1 MIFRLIYKKEIYLKN
16 FVILPNISKKP
27 SFMLSKL
34 YAHIAPNLSVTEE
47 LKQTIEQYFTPLQ
60 IPKNTI
66 IEEDGKIPQHLY
78 FINEGYM
85 RSFYYDNDGDE
96 ITTYLATPEQY
107 MASFLSLSQQKVSS
121 ENIETITDC
130 SLLKI
135 SREDFLKII
144 EQYPNFREY
153 SLQIFEQAF
162 AKMNQRAND
171 LATLTAE
178 QRYSQLLHN
187 QGNILQNV
195 PIQYIASFLGI
206 KPQSLSRIRK
216 QMIK

>member
-1 MIFRLIYKKEIYLKN
+1 
-16 FVILPNISKKP
+16 
-27 SFMLSKL
+27 MLSKL
-34 YAHIAPNLSVTEE
+34 YTHIAQNFNLTEDF
-47 LKQTIEQYFTPLQ
+47 KQTIEQYFIPLQ
-60 IPKNTI
+60 ISKNTI
-66 IEEDGKIPQHLY
+66 IEEEGKVPKYLY
-78 FINEGYM
+78 FVNEGYM

-107 MASFLSLSQQKVSS
+107 MASFLSLSQQKIST
-121 ENIETITDC
+121 ENLETITDC

-144 EQYPNFREY
+144 EQYPDFRQY
-153 SLQIFEQAF
+153 SLQIFERAF
-162 AKMNQRAND
+162 SQMNQRAND

-178 QRYSQLLHN
+178 QRYTQLIKK